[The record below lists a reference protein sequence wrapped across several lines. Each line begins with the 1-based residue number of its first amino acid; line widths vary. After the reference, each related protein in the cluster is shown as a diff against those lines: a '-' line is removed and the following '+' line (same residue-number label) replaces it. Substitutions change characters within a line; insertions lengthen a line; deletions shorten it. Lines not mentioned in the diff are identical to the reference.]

1 MLRRPGR
8 SEGLLA
14 KTAGAER
21 SAGKAP
27 QKNFAP
33 LWREAALLVQRKSCF
48 YGFSSGHARPLII
61 LTELY
66 STILQYLNQPL
77 IESTRG
83 TGGFLPQGCRSDSS
97 A

>member
-27 QKNFAP
+27 QKISRRCGAKLLCLSKGKVAFTDFP
-33 LWREAALLVQRKSCF
+33 LVMPGLLLF
-48 YGFSSGHARPLII
+48 
-61 LTELY
+61 
-66 STILQYLNQPL
+66 
-77 IESTRG
+77 
-83 TGGFLPQGCRSDSS
+83 
-97 A
+97 